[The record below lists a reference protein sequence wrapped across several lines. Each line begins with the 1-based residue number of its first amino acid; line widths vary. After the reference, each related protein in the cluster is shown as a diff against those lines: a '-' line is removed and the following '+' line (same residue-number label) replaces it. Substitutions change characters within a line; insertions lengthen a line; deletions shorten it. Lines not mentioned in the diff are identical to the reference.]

1 MQMKLTLGNAQFKVH
16 FQGLPQY
23 LYFRP
28 GIFGSI
34 NRIIRKPAGVLFVN
48 SMSEIADQ
56 SAPLDNSLGS
66 TNKEREI
73 LNRIIKIGMPAE
85 LTKDKYKARSSGGF
99 IGSPSHPS

>member
-1 MQMKLTLGNAQFKVH
+1 MRNLRFISKGCHSIFISVQ
-16 FQGLPQY
+16 
-23 LYFRP
+23 

-56 SAPLDNSLGS
+56 SAPLGNSLGS

-85 LTKDKYKARSSGGF
+85 LTKDKYKARSSGGSLVARA
-99 IGSPSHPS
+99 IRAWGC